1 MYDTAAQANFINTYV
16 PVNFD
21 NLYRAATTQN
31 QMIQQAAQDF
41 GNQLKTFG
49 QFTSP
54 SDTDVQSWYNL
65 TIGSKPIRSIID
77 EASVNPN
84 LLKDPAFR
92 ARMVAA
98 TNSVDYQSL
107 SRLQQ
112 SKQMMLNRE
121 EMNRQLAIRG
131 QFNPEWHSVDYSN
144 YDTLNQGIFSDTAP
158 TPYKSIREMVEPYV
172 NNLKPSFMGV
182 SNGWVTKGVSA
193 DRTDNQVNTHWSDI
207 MITPEYTMHKRALM
221 NRGYS
226 SEDADKAL
234 HAMSINAG
242 REFSYQDS
250 ERDPWW
256 MQQQSLKMKQELE
269 IAKAKAK
276 ADATKQQQA
285 LNNFTTLVHND
296 GKAKYLELFGVDSN
310 GESILD
316 PEERRAYLAFGPSVL
331 PASKQQALSEAMD
344 PRKIAYTI
352 GKTFRDYKTNRHST
366 VSETAFNLMRE
377 LGDDIG
383 FQASDMLTASGASSK
398 VADNVYNYAS
408 TANLQLL
415 DNTFL
420 STFGSSYA
428 AEYITTIGENM
439 GEKKRKKLEKS
450 IIDTRTKFEEDWN
463 NGKFRDVTV
472 EGLPY
477 ATRLTTI
484 EPTTS
489 YVSDQMYHTS
499 ITYIP
504 VSELE
509 KLGYTEEQTDQLKQE
524 YGTVVRG
531 DLRTSTTTRS
541 YGDDTSDVATTNVNI
556 SSKQQEYLA
565 VPTARAIQSQGLGAT
580 VNDQQYMIE
589 QKIGTTNNFTQLG
602 LSQLERQN

>member
-1 MYDTAAQANFINTYV
+1 MYDTAAQANFLNTYT

-21 NLYRAATTQN
+21 NLYRAATTQT
-31 QMIQQAAQDF
+31 QMIQKAADDF
-41 GNQLKTFG
+41 SNQLRAFG

-54 SDTDVQSWYNL
+54 SDVDVQNWYNL
-65 TIGSKPIRSIID
+65 TIGSKPINDIIQQ
-77 EASVNPN
+77 ASQNPN
-84 LLKDPAFR
+84 LLKDAAFR
-92 ARMVAA
+92 SRMQAA
-98 TNSVDYQSL
+98 TNSVDYTAL

-112 SKQMMLNRE
+112 SRQMMLNRE
-121 EMNRQLAIRG
+121 EMNRQLAARG
-131 QFNPEWHSVDYSN
+131 VFNPEWHTVDYSN
-144 YDTLNQGIFSDTAP
+144 YDTLRQGIFSDTAP

-172 NNLKPSFMGV
+172 DNLKPSFMGV
-182 SNGWVTKGVSA
+182 NNGWITKGVST

-207 MITPEYTMHKRALM
+207 MITPEYAMHRKALI

-226 SEDADKAL
+226 PSEADKAL
-234 HAMSINAG
+234 YTMSINAG
-242 REFSYQDS
+242 REYSYADS

-256 MQQQSLKMKQELE
+256 VQQQSLKMKQELE

-316 PEERRAYLAFGPSVL
+316 PEERRAYLAFGSSVL

-352 GKTFRDYKTNRHST
+352 GTTFRDYKTNRNST

-377 LGDDIG
+377 LGDEIG

-428 AEYITTIGENM
+428 AEYITAIAQDLS
-439 GEKKRKKLEKS
+439 EKKRKKLEKS
-450 IIDTRTKFEEDWN
+450 LIDTRTKFEEDWN

-477 ATRLTTI
+477 ATRLTTVD
-484 EPTTS
+484 PTTS
-489 YVSDQMYHTS
+489 YVSDQMYHPS

-509 KLGYTEEQTDQLKQE
+509 KLGYTEEQTKQLKLE

-602 LSQLERQN
+602 LSQLERQY